1 MKKENPKIKRVIS
14 KLNKVYVSGRKN
26 KVKVYSNKTIFTFNE
41 ATRDFLKT
49 SRYNKKVRLENIR
62 IKEMKDEVAN
72 DNKL

>member
-1 MKKENPKIKRVIS
+1 MKKENPKIKRVIL